1 MKLLRFDL
9 TAFGPFT
16 GRVLDL
22 GAGREGLHVLFGRNE
37 AGKSSALRALHAVL
51 YGIPGQTSDGF
62 IHSYADLR
70 LGAHLRAASGK
81 EIEFTRRKGN
91 KGTLLRSKSG
101 RAFFYRPRLSHQDL
115 LSELAGST
123 FATLLPED
131 ASSVRPIL
139 SMFVDTVGKH
149 DHALLD
155 ELEKLVRARRDELKR
170 KEPK

>member
-1 MKLLRFDL
+1 MNFSRNRARDLERF
-9 TAFGPFT
+9 FGPLEI
-16 GRVLDL
+16 RVLEALWRRTGLQSVRDL
-22 GAGREGLHVLFGRNE
+22 QPDFAGIAYTTLMTTLDRLFR
-37 AGKSSALRALHAVL
+37 
-51 YGIPGQTSDGF
+51 
-62 IHSYADLR
+62 
-70 LGAHLRAASGK
+70 
-81 EIEFTRRKGN
+81 